1 MKKKS
6 FKQRKFKQPELPCK
20 PMTDAEL
27 PGMPEAPPQP
37 PKAEISEDQQLFI
50 SECAGACARD
60 RKALALFLEELAE
73 AMYYGKREPLS
84 IVMLSHQD
92 GGIAYNITLLP
103 EASPHEPLDPVHDM
117 ALKFT
122 NAQNKPTKNIELTL
136 CHDCGVEPGHPHT
149 DGCDVERCSV
159 CGGQRLMC
167 DCEGHDPLF
176 ARWTGLWPGEAEAAA
191 LGMDLNQLITSGVYK
206 NLFIKPEE

>member
-6 FKQRKFKQPELPCK
+6 FKQKKLKQPELPHK
-20 PMTDAEL
+20 PMADAEL

-37 PKAEISEDQQLFI
+37 PKPEISEDQQLFI

-60 RKALALFLEELAE
+60 RKALELFLEELAE

-92 GGIAYNITLLP
+92 GGIAYDITLLP

-122 NAQNKPTKNIELTL
+122 SHQTQPLNIVEL
-136 CHDCGVEPGHPHT
+136 E
-149 DGCDVERCSV
+149 
-159 CGGQRLMC
+159 
-167 DCEGHDPLF
+167 
-176 ARWTGLWPGEAEAAA
+176 
-191 LGMDLNQLITSGVYK
+191 N
-206 NLFIKPEE
+206 